1 MSRRTPTWACGDFEH
16 HQSDHLCAACLTNFL
31 AQGRDADDVCLPPR
45 VQFGRGWFSVGATHW
60 FGATDEMT
68 FPSRDG
74 RRLLA
79 QTVCGTI
86 CDVTLA
92 YAPRVGRE
100 CRKCVSVLR
109 KLGFDV
115 GPRGER
121 HPTLD
126 GKADRLH

>member
-1 MSRRTPTWACGDFEH
+1 MSRRIPTWACTEFPSHGVERV
-16 HQSDHLCAACLTNFL
+16 CAACLAKFL
-31 AQGRDADDVCLPPR
+31 AQGRDADDACLPPR
-45 VQFGRGWFSVGATHW
+45 VKFGRGWFSVGATHW
-60 FGATDEMT
+60 FGATDET
-68 FPSRDG
+68 VFLARDG
-74 RRLLA
+74 RRILA

-115 GPRGER
+115 GPRDER
-121 HPTLD
+121 HAATD
-126 GKADRLH
+126 GKADRFH